1 MCEETRPYFELSC
14 AQLAQVQHMR
24 GIVEAVWGIFDPDGS
39 GAIDRQEFLMSDGL
53 AETIVASAGSL
64 ARR

>member
-1 MCEETRPYFELSC
+1 MRRDGPCFELSNN
-14 AQLAQVQHMR
+14 LAQVQHMR

>member
-1 MCEETRPYFELSC
+1 
-14 AQLAQVQHMR
+14 MR
-24 GIVEAVWGIFDPDGS
+24 GIVGAVWGIFDPDGS

-64 ARR
+64 TRR